1 MQGHSGRTAVI
12 FAPGCE
18 EGEALTIVDIF
29 RRAGLECDAVGLGGR
44 EVAGANGVT
53 VRCDAAFDGS
63 LADYG
68 MVVLPG
74 GYGGVDAMRADEAL
88 LGQLGEVLASG
99 RRLAAICAAPLALDE
114 AGLLEGRTFTCYPTV
129 VPQVSHGTFVEDVVV
144 EDGNLVTSRGPATAW
159 EFAYRL
165 VELMGGDAEVVRQ
178 RMVWSHAFDTSARG
192 TDNPEGI
199 VVPRPEAAPKVAM
212 LMVDG
217 FEESETAQVMDLLHR
232 AGAHV
237 RAYRFQEDP
246 WVVGMQGLVLRSDEV
261 FSPEAVAGAD
271 AIVVPGGR
279 TAGGKLIAREDVLQ
293 ALRDFDAAGKL
304 VCAMCSG
311 TTVAHAAGVLEGRR
325 VTGYT
330 GYGERLTGAYFVAD
344 EVAVT
349 DGNVVTSQGPATPDP
364 FAFAIIEALGL
375 PTAELRCRLLYHV
388 AGGR

>member
-129 VPQVSHGTFVEDVVV
+129 APQVSHGTFVEDVVV

-199 VVPRPEAAPKVAM
+199 VVPRPEAAPKVAV

-279 TAGGKLIAREDVLQ
+279 TAGAKLIAREDVLQ

-330 GYGERLTGAYFVAD
+330 GYAERLTGADFVAD

-349 DGNVVTSQGPATPDP
+349 DGNVVTSQGPATPYP